1 MLTIGDKVKLNKTF
15 SDTYKTKDT
24 TKELEVLDIRY
35 LGTLRGVNA
44 DEYAYEVVRTDGGR
58 IDGKTSKVY
67 NGNFLETII

>member
-1 MLTIGDKVKLNKTF
+1 MLNIGDKVKLNKTF

-35 LGTLRGVNA
+35 LGTLRGANA

-67 NGNFLETII
+67 NGNFLEIT